1 MKKNRSNKSGFSF
14 IEAIFASA
22 ILAFVLVAF
31 VVVYINFFK
40 FYNRQQAEMKLEDSA
55 RNIAKEVQNAALQ
68 SNQIASSHSFSGPVY
83 NTDQDTLVLEIPSI
97 DGSRNI
103 VNEKYDY
110 VVFYKT
116 GENFYKLT
124 EADAASSR
132 ASSLKQLSDSVVT
145 LTFTY
150 NNPDLAQANKIDA
163 NIQMQASVGGQFIPY
178 HLYQE
183 IYLRNK

>member
-1 MKKNRSNKSGFSF
+1 MKKKKSRKSGFSF

-40 FYNRQQAEMKLEDSA
+40 FYNRQQAEMKLGDSA
-55 RNIAKEVQNAALQ
+55 RNAVKELQSSALQ
-68 SNQIASSHSFSGPVY
+68 ANQIVASHDFSGPTF
-83 NTDQDTLVLEIPSI
+83 NTDQDTLVLELPSI
-97 DGSRNI
+97 DGSGN
-103 VNEKYDY
+103 VVSGKYDY

-116 GENFYKLT
+116 QENFYKLT

-132 ASSLKQLSDSVVT
+132 ASSLKQLSESVAT

-150 NNPDLAQANKIDA
+150 NNPDLAQANKIDTD
-163 NIQMQASVGGQFIPY
+163 IQMQSLLSGQTISY
-178 HLYQE
+178 QLYQE

>member
-40 FYNRQQAEMKLEDSA
+40 FYNRQQAEMKIGDSA
-55 RNIAKEVQNAALQ
+55 RNIAKEVQSAALQ
-68 SNQIASSHSFSGPVY
+68 SNQISSSHNFSGPVY
-83 NTDQDTLVLEIPSI
+83 STDQDTLVLEMPSI
-97 DGSRNI
+97 DGSGNI
-103 VNEKYDY
+103 ISGKYDY

-132 ASSLKQLSDSVVT
+132 PSGFKQLSESVAT
-145 LTFTY
+145 LIFTY
-150 NNPDLAQANKIDA
+150 NNSDLAQANKIDTD
-163 NIQMQASVGGQFIPY
+163 IQMQSLSGGQNISY